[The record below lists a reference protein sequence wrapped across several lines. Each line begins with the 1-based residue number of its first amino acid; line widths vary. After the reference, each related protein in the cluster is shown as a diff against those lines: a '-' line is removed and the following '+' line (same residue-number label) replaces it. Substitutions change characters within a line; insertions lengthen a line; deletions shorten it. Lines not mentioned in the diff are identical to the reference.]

1 MLTLF
6 ISCFQQRILPDAEE
20 CGAGRAAADYL
31 MMGLRLLK
39 GIDLADFQA
48 RFGRDLATEKAGQ
61 LRKLGELGLLELEQN
76 TLRLSRNAL
85 FVSNSV
91 IGELL

>member
-1 MLTLF
+1 
-6 ISCFQQRILPDAEE
+6 
-20 CGAGRAAADYL
+20 
-31 MMGLRLLK
+31 MGLRLLK

-48 RFGRDLATEKAGQ
+48 RSGRDLATEKAGQ